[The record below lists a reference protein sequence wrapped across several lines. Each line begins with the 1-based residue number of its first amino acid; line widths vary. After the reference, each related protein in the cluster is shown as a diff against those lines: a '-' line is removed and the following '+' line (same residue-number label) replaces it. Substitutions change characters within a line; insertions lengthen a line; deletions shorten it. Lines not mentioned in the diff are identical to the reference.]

1 MNKKNKKDKRTF
13 AEKAYSTT
21 QVEYSQTQARIIDML
36 HSLGIM
42 NTRITQS
49 GDDYVVEFLVAMR
62 PDENPRKV
70 RINVPVNYE
79 EWMKPKRRLR
89 ERDKTFRVLFYNL
102 KNRFVSVSNHLREF
116 EEEFL
121 SDLVIMN
128 KGVEMRVGDLIAPR
142 YKEMLKTGKVAVM
155 HLQ

>member
-1 MNKKNKKDKRTF
+1 MNRKNKKTF
-13 AEKAYSTT
+13 AEKAYTTT
-21 QVEYSQTQARIIDML
+21 QVDYSQTQVRIIDML
-36 HSLGIM
+36 HELGIM

-62 PDENPRKV
+62 KDENPRKV
-70 RINVPVNYE
+70 RINVPVSYE
-79 EWMKPKRRLR
+79 EWMTPKRRIR
-89 ERDKTFRVLFYNL
+89 ERNKTFRVLFYNL
-102 KNRFVSVSNHLREF
+102 KNRFVSVTNHLREF

-128 KGVEMRVGDLIAPR
+128 NGKEMRVGDLIAPR
-142 YKEMLKTGKVAVM
+142 YKDLLKTDKVAVL